1 MTIIENFKREIE
13 TAKDVLNKKWINRE
27 VIGASKF
34 MIEVLY
40 LRNTDIYDSICLLL
54 NKDRISS
61 AEILL
66 RSLFEGTVIFEW
78 CMLDPFK
85 NAHRFRI
92 TSFKNTLELIE
103 EGLIT
108 KSPEYI
114 ETLKGAIQSGSEEKY
129 KNMPNMRQMLE
140 SIETYNKDKIYQY
153 YKLLSRVNHFVFEEI
168 WSDYMPTEEEND
180 KIMKKEY
187 DEDKKKNTW
196 VRVLFLQMRNIV
208 LISNFDEYM
217 RYKDIRKLETKW
229 NHVYTYLTY
238 VKK

>member
-1 MTIIENFKREIE
+1 MTIIESFAEEIE
-13 TAKDVLNKKWINRE
+13 QAKDILNEKWLQRE
-27 VIGASKF
+27 EIGASKF

-40 LRNTDIYDSICLLL
+40 LRNTDIYDSIYLLL
-54 NKDRISS
+54 SKDRISS
-61 AEILL
+61 VEILL

-85 NAHRFRI
+85 NAQRFRI

-114 ETLKGAIQSGSEEKY
+114 ETLKGAIQSGNEEKY
-129 KNMPNMRQMLE
+129 KNMPNIRQMLE
-140 SIETYNKDKIYQY
+140 GIETYNKYKIYQY

-168 WSDYMPTEEEND
+168 WSDYMPTDEEKD
-180 KIMKKEY
+180 KIMKKKC

-196 VRVLFLQMRNIV
+196 VWVLFLQMRNII

-217 RYKDIRKLETKW
+217 RYNDVRKLETKW
-229 NHVYTYLTY
+229 NQVYTYLTY